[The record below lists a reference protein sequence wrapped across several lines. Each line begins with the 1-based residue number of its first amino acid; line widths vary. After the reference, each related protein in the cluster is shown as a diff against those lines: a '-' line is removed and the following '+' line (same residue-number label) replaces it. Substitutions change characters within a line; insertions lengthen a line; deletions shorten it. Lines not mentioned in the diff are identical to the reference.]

1 MVNPICAVDG
11 ERVFCVGRL
20 LADFDVMYLASVSET
35 WLPLFV
41 AGVALA
47 AFAGSVVV
55 GYLLTG
61 GFK

>member
-1 MVNPICAVDG
+1 MVNPICAVEG
-11 ERVFCVGRL
+11 ERVSCVGRS
-20 LADFDVMYLASVSET
+20 LADLDVMYLASVAET
-35 WLPLFV
+35 WLPLAV
-41 AGVALA
+41 ALVALA